1 MQQVEEF
8 FISGFMAEMMCYMG
22 QQTVYEEAAEIM
34 EKLSGVK
41 TNGKQIERV
50 CHHYGQKLEND
61 NQNHIKNQTPPE
73 KYQQK
78 ETYYV
83 MLDGCMLLTREESW
97 KELKLCRIFST
108 KAQIEVNK
116 NRKQISQSNYIGHL
130 GNHKDFFAKV
140 ECHTDFI
147 KQKIFLADG
156 AKWIWK
162 WVDDMYP
169 KSIQILDFYHAKEHL
184 CQFAEMQ
191 FKEQQER
198 QLWIDKQCLQLLND
212 HVEKVIIDLENMQPE
227 GSNAAKV
234 KPTLIQYYKSNSK
247 RMKYKTFKE
256 KGWLIGS
263 GAIEAANRHVIQQ
276 RMKLSGQRWTIPGA
290 QQLINLRMAHKS
302 DCWDTVHN
310 AINHK
315 IAA

>member
-1 MQQVEEF
+1 MQKVEDF
-8 FISGFMAEMMCYMG
+8 FISGFMAEMMCYVG

-34 EKLSGVK
+34 EKLSGIK

-61 NQNHIKNQTPPE
+61 ILNHIENQTLPA
-73 KYQQK
+73 KYYPQK
-78 ETYYV
+78 TYYI

-108 KAQIEVNK
+108 EARIEINK
-116 NRKQISQSNYIGHL
+116 NRNQISQSNYVGHL
-130 GNHKDFFAKV
+130 GSYKDFFAKV

-147 KQKIFLADG
+147 KEKIFVADG

-162 WVDDMYP
+162 WIDDMYP

-184 CQFAEMQ
+184 CQFAEQQ
-191 FKEQQER
+191 FKDQQQR
-198 QLWIDKQCLQLLND
+198 LLWIDKQSLRLLND
-212 HVEKVIIDLENMQPE
+212 HIEDVIKDLESMKAD
-227 GSNAAKV
+227 GANAAQM
-234 KPTLIQYYKSNSK
+234 KPPLIQYYKSNSK

-256 KGWLIGS
+256 NGWLIGS

-276 RMKLSGQRWTIPGA
+276 RMKLSGQRWTIAGA
-290 QQLINLRMAHKS
+290 QQLLNLRMAHKS
-302 DCWDTVHN
+302 DRWDDIHN
-310 AINHK
+310 SINYK